1 MGDGGVIIQSSH
13 KIHWVMQNSIG
24 QRSDLSEE
32 ADVVLC
38 ESHAPEHKVLKTENE
53 ADTQQQCE
61 IEKCHRNTKARHKT
75 GFHGFWLDLQH
86 EEIKEDFS
94 KHDQDQHVA
103 DFKRLAGMGAVVLTR
118 TVFTASGSHLPVVK
132 TAKINITEH
141 SASCLK
147 RKKINF

>member
-1 MGDGGVIIQSSH
+1 
-13 KIHWVMQNSIG
+13 MQNSVG

-53 ADTQQQCE
+53 ADTQQQRE

-75 GFHGFWLDLQH
+75 GFHRFWLDLQH

-103 DFKRLAGMGAVVLTR
+103 DFKRLAGMGAVVLSR
-118 TVFTASGSHLPVVK
+118 TIFTASGSHLPVVK
-132 TAKINITEH
+132 TAKYHRAQCFMSEKKKNKL
-141 SASCLK
+141 LK
-147 RKKINF
+147 IHFYVPLPIS